1 MYQEYFNYYLELERD
16 FFATEPYVT
25 IDEDNYNTFSIQYN
39 RIYQSICSEI
49 DCLLKELCRQ
59 LEQGCEARTLGA
71 YYPIIQSHF
80 KYFCVEKVSFY
91 KSRIE
96 LQPWK
101 EWVKGKAP
109 SWWTMY
115 NNVKHHRMEMEE
127 KNKKSYYKYANLENV
142 LNALAAL
149 YVVELY
155 YIYSYEFSGIEKEEL
170 AKKYTC
176 NAEEGAKKE
185 KNQMMIHCASKCM
198 EIKEWNRFKSYF
210 AGYTHFDI
218 EKLDE
223 FIKNR
228 N

>member
-1 MYQEYFNYYLELERD
+1 M
-16 FFATEPYVT
+16 
-25 IDEDNYNTFSIQYN
+25 
-39 RIYQSICSEI
+39 
-49 DCLLKELCRQ
+49 
-59 LEQGCEARTLGA
+59 
-71 YYPIIQSHF
+71 
-80 KYFCVEKVSFY
+80 
-91 KSRIE
+91 
-96 LQPWK
+96 
-101 EWVKGKAP
+101 
-109 SWWTMY
+109 
-115 NNVKHHRMEMEE
+115 
-127 KNKKSYYKYANLENV
+127 